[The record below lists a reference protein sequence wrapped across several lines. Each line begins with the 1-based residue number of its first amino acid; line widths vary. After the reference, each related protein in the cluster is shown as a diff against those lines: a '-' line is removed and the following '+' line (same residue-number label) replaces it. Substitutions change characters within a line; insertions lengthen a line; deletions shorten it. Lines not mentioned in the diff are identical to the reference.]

1 MTDAARYQLMR
12 EVSGASNFDAKT
24 DEAKLEIER
33 TLQKADVIDQNLE

>member
-24 DEAKLEIER
+24 DEAKQEIER
-33 TLQKADVIDQNLE
+33 MLVKADVVDQSLK